1 MRIALWFLALFG
13 IAVAAAL
20 FAGNNPGSI
29 TLFWPPY
36 RIDLSL
42 NLFLVLMLGA
52 FLTLHLAW
60 RALSA
65 FFAIPREARLWRLR
79 QRERSMQ
86 LALLD
91 AFSQLVAGRFVRAR
105 KAAES
110 VLVQVR
116 SLETGGD
123 KLGYAARLRA
133 VSHLLVAEAAHALQD
148 RGAREQHCRIALE
161 QASRGMAP
169 ETREGVQLRAARWAL
184 DDHDAP
190 LALQLLDEMGQG
202 AARRTLALRL
212 RLKAARMARRTLEA
226 LETARLLAKHRA
238 LSETAAQGILRGLAI
253 ELIEGAHDPAQLHKA
268 WAQLDVGE
276 RAMPDVAIQAAERLI
291 ALGGDQVL
299 GRQWLL
305 PTWELMQA
313 RAGVLSPQQC
323 LNLVRALERGFA
335 SVTGAPD
342 VDWLTRIESAQLK
355 NPGDAVLQYLAGVTC
370 MRLQLWG
377 KARQLLTQSLT
388 RLQDVGLRR
397 DAWRLLAEL
406 AQQQGDAGAATQAW
420 RNAAQA

>member
-1 MRIALWFLALFG
+1 MRIALWLLALFG
-13 IAVAAAL
+13 VAVATAL

-42 NLFLVLMLGA
+42 NLFLVLLLAG

-65 FFAIPREARLWRLR
+65 FIAIPREARIWRLR

-91 AFSQLVAGRFVRAR
+91 AFSQLTAGRFIRAR
-105 KAAES
+105 RAGES

-123 KLGYAARLRA
+123 KLAYASHLRA

-148 RGAREQHCRIALE
+148 RAAREQHYQSALE
-161 QASRGMAP
+161 QATRGSAP

-184 DDHDAP
+184 DDRDAP
-190 LALQLLDEMGQG
+190 LALQLLDETGHG

-212 RLKAARMARRTLEA
+212 RLKAARMARRSSAA

-238 LSETAAQGILRGLAI
+238 LSETAAHGILRGLAI
-253 ELIEGAHDPAQLHKA
+253 ELIDGAHDPAQLQRA
-268 WAQLDVGE
+268 WLELDAGE
-276 RAMPDVAIQAAERLI
+276 RAMPDVVIRAADRLLV
-291 ALGGDQVL
+291 LGGDPAL
-299 GRQWLL
+299 GRQWLI
-305 PTWELMQA
+305 PAWDLMQRGDGA
-313 RAGVLSPQQC
+313 FSQQQC
-323 LNLVRALERGFA
+323 VDMVRVLERGFA
-335 SVTGAPD
+335 NYDSAPD
-342 VDWLTRIESAQLK
+342 VEWLSRIESAQLK

-397 DAWRLLAEL
+397 EAWRLLAEL
-406 AQQQGDAGAATQAW
+406 AQQQGDVEAATQAW
-420 RNAAQA
+420 RKAAQA

>member
-1 MRIALWFLALFG
+1 MRIALWLLALFG

-42 NLFLVLMLGA
+42 NLFVVLLLGT

-110 VLVQVR
+110 VLVQIR

-148 RGAREQHCRIALE
+148 RSAREQHSHMALE
-161 QASRGMAP
+161 QAAKNVAP

-184 DDHDAP
+184 DDRDAP

-212 RLKAARMARRTLEA
+212 RLKAARMARRTPVA

-238 LSETAAQGILRGLAI
+238 LSDTAAQGILRGLAI
-253 ELIEGAHDPAQLHKA
+253 ELIDGAHDPAQLQKA
-268 WAQLDVGE
+268 WAQLDAAE
-276 RAMPDVAIQAAERLI
+276 RAMPDVAIQAADRLA
-291 ALGGDQVL
+291 ALGGDHAL

-305 PTWELMQA
+305 PTWDMMQEHPGA
-313 RAGVLSPQQC
+313 LSQQQC

-335 SVTGAPD
+335 SVAGAPD
-342 VDWLTRIESAQLK
+342 VDWLTRIEAAQLK

-406 AQQQGDAGAATQAW
+406 AQQHGDTDAATEAW

>member
-1 MRIALWFLALFG
+1 MRIALWLLALFG

-42 NLFLVLMLGA
+42 NLFMLLLLGA

-65 FFAIPREARLWRLR
+65 FFALPREARLWRLR

-91 AFSQLVAGRFVRAR
+91 AFSQLTAGRFVRAR

-110 VLVQVR
+110 VLTQVQ

-148 RGAREQHCRIALE
+148 RVAREQHYRMALE
-161 QASRGMAP
+161 QASQGTVP
-169 ETREGVQLRAARWAL
+169 ETREGVQLSAASWAL
-184 DDHDAP
+184 DDRDAP
-190 LALQLLDEMGQG
+190 LALQFLDEMGQG

-212 RLKAARMARRTLEA
+212 RLKAARMARRTLAA

-238 LSETAAQGILRGLAI
+238 LSETAAQGVLRGMAI
-253 ELIEGAHDPAQLHKA
+253 ELIDDAHDPAQLQKA
-268 WAQLDVGE
+268 WAQLDAAE
-276 RAMPDVAIQAAERLI
+276 RAMPDVAIQAADRLLL
-291 ALGGDQVL
+291 LGGDHAL
-299 GRQWLL
+299 GRQWLS
-305 PTWELMQA
+305 PTWDLMQERPGA
-313 RAGVLSPQQC
+313 ISPQQC
-323 LNLVRALERGFA
+323 VNLVRALERGFA
-335 SVTGAPD
+335 SVAGAPD
-342 VDWLTRIESAQLK
+342 VEWLTRIESAQLK

-388 RLQDVGLRR
+388 RLQDAGLRR

-406 AQQQGDAGAATQAW
+406 AQEQGDADAATQAW